1 MLPSLPF
8 LTLYS
13 FGLFL
18 TGSSH
23 FLGIP
28 QKRKPTSKSS
38 LWIKAC
44 VCKQLFP
51 HCHVLAYVSQNF
63 LVACKCCVLF
73 ACGDSRETIRLAT
86 RHNSSLIAFFAF
98 VLAAGHE
105 SLRERAVH
113 NSLTSITNDYILA
126 IVDSRS
132 DIVSLPLLQLYF
144 CSLLRRWPFENLL
157 QHCRTRASK
166 FIAHLT
172 NCTRSPHPSK
182 FRVIF
187 GRQLQFIHKKLV
199 CSSFDGTCFVT
210 SSLYLVIYHNSINWL
225 YTLELSTSNEAL

>member
-105 SLRERAVH
+105 SLRKRERERFIIRWLQSPMTTFWP
-113 NSLTSITNDYILA
+113 SLIHVRTSFLFHSFNYTFAFCYVADLLKIYCN
-126 IVDSRS
+126 IVEHA
-132 DIVSLPLLQLYF
+132 LP
-144 CSLLRRWPFENLL
+144 NLL
-157 QHCRTRASK
+157 PT
-166 FIAHLT
+166 
-172 NCTRSPHPSK
+172 
-182 FRVIF
+182 
-187 GRQLQFIHKKLV
+187 
-199 CSSFDGTCFVT
+199 
-210 SSLYLVIYHNSINWL
+210 
-225 YTLELSTSNEAL
+225 